1 MNLKSRRSV
10 SGVGHTAASWRNGA
24 RKRCGMLFPQ
34 VASLLLP
41 ALLWFCFAQNVHAQM
56 IFDTVPLRLVEI
68 QSQRFDQSAGY
79 KTLSLDTTALQA
91 HTTGT
96 LAELLTAS
104 SPIYVKSYGQGS
116 LATTSIRGA
125 SAAHTQVIWNGITIN
140 SPMPGQADF
149 STVPVLF
156 IDRADIYFGAGS
168 ARFSSGGLGGSILLT
183 TTPDWQNKLR
193 INVQQQV
200 GSFSTW
206 NSNALV
212 ETGNQRFQLSTRIMH
227 GQSKNDY
234 PYLNIGAS
242 RTNPPTEHRYNAGW
256 QQSGLLQ
263 QAFYRPDDNTTIS
276 VRLWVQ
282 DNDRNLP
289 PNILVQVP
297 ENNESYRETNI
308 RAVAGVVRYFG
319 KSKLSLQ
326 SGFMHS
332 LSEYENVI
340 SFINTQNRISSSL
353 NEASYTLQSAKN
365 LLFTVTGKF
374 DYHQVNSKNYAQLQK
389 RRQGSITASGFYSP
403 WPQLQ
408 LNMLVRQEA
417 LDNSW
422 APLAPAAGFNYQP
435 LASFPIKI
443 KGNMA
448 MNFHA
453 PSLNDLY
460 WSPGGNPDLTNETGY
475 TAEAGLGWDKKY
487 GHTSVEAEAGW
498 FYSDID
504 QWIVWQPDSVF
515 SYWTPQNLK
524 NVVAKGIEARLSV
537 KAKIEQVTWSLSL
550 NYSYTSATN
559 RRPLSLNDHSVNH
572 QVIYVPDHLLNA
584 NIGLT
589 WKRFT
594 INYFGNYTG
603 RRYTTSDNSRYL
615 PPFFISDVQLNKSFP
630 LGKSVLELG
639 VGVNNIGAANY
650 QLIAWQPMPLR
661 NYSFFIKYKFT
672 K

>member
-1 MNLKSRRSV
+1 MSTNSTMQSF
-10 SGVGHTAASWRNGA
+10 GAGCTAASDGNGA
-24 RKRCGMLFPQ
+24 RIGKE
-34 VASLLLP
+34 LLWP
-41 ALLWFCFAQNVHAQM
+41 KSVGIIVTALLWLCFAQNGQAQM
-56 IFDTVPLRLVEI
+56 IFDTVPLQLVEI
-68 QSQRFDQSAGY
+68 QSQRYDRSAGY
-79 KTLSLDTTALQA
+79 KTLVIDSATMRA
-91 HTTGT
+91 HAAGS

-104 SPIYVKSYGQGS
+104 TPIFVKSYGQGS

-125 SAAHTQVIWNGITIN
+125 SAAHTQVIWNGININ

-156 IDRADIYFGAGS
+156 VDRADIYFGAGS

-183 TTPDWQNKLR
+183 TVPDWQNTLR
-193 INVQQQV
+193 VNVQQQT
-200 GSFSTW
+200 GSFATW
-206 NSNALV
+206 RSNALV
-212 ETGNQRFQLSTRIMH
+212 ETGSQRLQLSTRIIH
-227 GQSKNDY
+227 SRSKNDY

-242 RTNPPTEHRYNAGW
+242 RTHPPTEHRYNAGW
-256 QQSGLLQ
+256 KQSGLLQ
-263 QAFYRPDDNTTIS
+263 QAFYRPNDNTTLS
-276 VRLWVQ
+276 LRLWVQ

-297 ENNESYRETNI
+297 ENNESYREQNL
-308 RAVAGVVRYFG
+308 RAVASIVHYFG
-319 KSKLSLQ
+319 KSKLTVQ

-332 LSEYENVI
+332 LSKYENVI

-353 NEASYTLQSAKN
+353 NEASYTYQSTEN

-374 DYHQVNSKNYAQLQK
+374 DYHQVNSENYAHLQQ
-389 RRQGSITASGFYSP
+389 RRQGSLTASGFYSP

-408 LNMLVRQEA
+408 LNLLVRQEA
-417 LDNSW
+417 LDKSR
-422 APLAPAAGFNYQP
+422 APLSPAAGFNYQP
-435 LASFPIKI
+435 FVSFPLKI

-460 WSPGGNPDLTNETGY
+460 WSPGGNPDLKNETGY
-475 TAEAGLGWDKKY
+475 TTEAALGWDEKY
-487 GHTSVEAEAGW
+487 GTVSLKAEAGW

-504 QWIVWQPDSVF
+504 QWIVWLPDTVF

-524 NVVAKGIEARLSV
+524 NVVAKGVEARLAL
-537 KAKIEQVTWSLSL
+537 KAKMQNFDWALSL

-559 RRPLSLNDHSVNH
+559 RRPLSLNDRSTNQ
-572 QVIYVPDHLLNA
+572 QVIYVPNHLLNA
-584 NIGLT
+584 TGSLA
-589 WKRFT
+589 WKGFT
-594 INYFGNYTG
+594 LNYFANYTG

-615 PPFFISDVQLNKSFP
+615 PPFFISDVQLNKCIP
-630 LGKSVLELG
+630 LGKSELELG
-639 VGVNNIGAANY
+639 VAVNNIGAANY

-661 NYSFFIKYKFT
+661 NYSFFIKYKFS

>member
-1 MNLKSRRSV
+1 MSTKSTMQGFGAGCTAI
-10 SGVGHTAASWRNGA
+10 SGSDGA
-24 RKRCGMLFPQ
+24 RIGKGVLWPK
-34 VASLLLP
+34 AAGLIAL
-41 ALLWFCFAQNVHAQM
+41 ALLWFCFAQNVQAQM
-56 IFDTVPLRLVEI
+56 IFDTIDLKVVEI
-68 QSQRFDQSAGY
+68 QSRRYDQSAGY
-79 KTLSLDTTALQA
+79 KTLSLDSAALGA
-91 HTTGT
+91 HAAGS

-104 SPIYVKSYGQGS
+104 TPIFVKSYGQGS

-125 SAAHTQVIWNGITIN
+125 SAAHTQVIWNGININ

-149 STVPVLF
+149 SAVPVLF

-183 TTPDWQNKLR
+183 TVPDWQNQLR
-193 INVQQQV
+193 VNVQQQV

-206 NSNALV
+206 HSNALV
-212 ETGNQRFQLSTRIMH
+212 EAGSQRLQLSTRILH
-227 GQSKNDY
+227 SRSKNDY

-242 RTNPPTEHRYNAGW
+242 RLHPPIEHRYNAGW
-256 QQSGLLQ
+256 QQTGLLQ
-263 QAFYRPDDNTTIS
+263 QAFYRPSDNTILS
-276 VRLWVQ
+276 LRLWVQ

-297 ENNESYRETNI
+297 ENNESYREQNLRT
-308 RAVAGVVRYFG
+308 VAAIVQYFG
-319 KSKLSLQ
+319 KSKITLQ

-332 LSEYENVI
+332 LSTYKNVI

-353 NEASYTLQSAKN
+353 NEASYAYQSAEN

-374 DYHQVNSKNYAQLQK
+374 DYHQVNSENYAQLQQ
-389 RRQGSITASGFYSP
+389 RRQGSLTASGFYSP

-408 LNMLVRQEA
+408 LNLLVRQEA
-417 LDNSW
+417 LDGNR
-422 APLAPAAGFNYQP
+422 APLSPAGGFNYQP
-435 LASFPIKI
+435 FVGFPLKI

-460 WSPGGNPDLTNETGY
+460 WSPGGNPDLKNETGY
-475 TAEAGLGWDKKY
+475 TAEAALAWDEKY
-487 GHTSVEAEAGW
+487 GAVSLEAEAGW

-504 QWIVWQPDSVF
+504 QWIVWQPDTVF
-515 SYWTPQNLK
+515 SYWTPRNLK
-524 NVVAKGIEARLSV
+524 NVVAKGIEARLAL
-537 KAKIEQVTWSLSL
+537 KAKMPNFSWALSL
-550 NYSYTSATN
+550 NYSFTSATN
-559 RRPLSLNDHSVNH
+559 RRPLSLNDRSANQ

-584 NIGLT
+584 TASLA
-589 WKRFT
+589 WKGFT
-594 INYFGNYTG
+594 LNYFANYTG

-615 PPFFISDVQLNKSFP
+615 PPFFINDVQLNKSIP
-630 LGKSVLELG
+630 LGKSEFELG
-639 VGVNNIGAANY
+639 VAVNNIGAANY